1 MRMKKKARRT
11 FFEGAKMGS
20 HKKERRSILEGV
32 PEDSSSLS
40 RAYQLTEIASRA
52 GFDWPNIAG
61 VLRKLDEEIEE
72 FREAL
77 SLRNRRKMREELGDL
92 LFVLANIARFLHIDP
107 EEALRRTLE
116 KFVLRFHYI
125 ETSLQKKR
133 KSFHQSDLIEMDRLW
148 EEAKKRKGK

>member
-1 MRMKKKARRT
+1 MSMKKKARRT
-11 FFEGAKMGS
+11 FPKGVKMES
-20 HKKERRSILEGV
+20 RKKEKRSILEGV
-32 PEDSSSLS
+32 SEDSSSLS
-40 RAYQLTEIASRA
+40 QAYQLTKIASHV
-52 GFDWPNIAG
+52 GFDWPNIEG

-77 SLRNRRKMREELGDL
+77 SLRSRRKMKEELGDL

-116 KFVLRFHYI
+116 KFVLRFRYI

-133 KSFHQSDLIEMDRLW
+133 KSFDQSDLIEMDRLW